1 MPSPGTIRLASSL
14 NGLYR
19 VAYTRRLGNIPAGS
33 AVDLIPYRRIVE
45 PGERIA
51 RIETLQ
57 LAAATFR
64 QIAELTGETQW
75 NRASDAA
82 SATAENID
90 LGQSVYL
97 WRKEPGQNVLNF
109 PGARIVSTLES
120 RVLTVLR
127 LSNGVTN
134 LYLPSGSQNGAVEFQ
149 QTEVTPAIAPD
160 SEILVELAANVEAI
174 AILVLQSGEARWEA
188 AIALTTPA
196 LSIQAIAGQDFL
208 QWSTATEWHPSGGS
222 SETFVQG
229 SGVATRL
236 RQNVAIDALHPL
248 VETFTLISNLGAAG
262 ARLLGSFG
270 TTPAP
275 VFYATNN
282 LVRLRLQDGAGW
294 FWETLLQA
302 TGGQFQTRTLSWS
315 DFLLSISQQDGGA
328 LPLTPSQQAPIQQ
341 YEFLVTQ
348 DTATLSIQYVGA
360 PPSRL
365 STLTLPTRFA
375 IGTQESAPH
384 ILSIGDV
391 VLSENP
397 VLPYNLSQRDLQVLA
412 NGDRKFRG
420 SSLTWQ
426 QRDGGAMMHQFWADA
441 QAGYEQATGVLG
453 PFQLAYRWRAEGV
466 AGFTD
471 QDDLYDLAWG
481 GWQAKTGAIACQD
494 WYETGGDV
502 IQQVSTRWIEFLDRQ
517 WGGSNAVILDPFSP
531 LPQQRIESLN
541 SPIPAWYLEAA
552 LYANLAGGDRMTTYR
567 VLSKAIDLLLLQVNF
582 DVAVLPN
589 DGGEGAIAIFHALAR
604 LLRHQQGIRYPTPS
618 ETGDLDSDFAVK
630 TAKIMAF
637 EPALNLPAQTAYGF
651 RYRVPMLLEPD

>member
-1 MPSPGTIRLASSL
+1 MPSPGTIRLASSI

-45 PGERIA
+45 HGERIA
-51 RIETLQ
+51 RIETLR
-57 LAAATFR
+57 LAAASFR
-64 QIAELTGETQW
+64 QIANLTGETQW
-75 NRASDAA
+75 TRASDAA
-82 SATAENID
+82 SNTAENFD
-90 LGQSVYL
+90 LGQSIYL
-97 WRKEPGQNVLNF
+97 WRKEPGQDVLNF
-109 PGARIVSTLES
+109 PGVRIVSTLES
-120 RVLTVLR
+120 RFLTVLR
-127 LSNGVTN
+127 LFDGVTN
-134 LYLPSGSQNGAVEFQ
+134 LYLPPGSQNGAVEFQ
-149 QTEVTPAIAPD
+149 QTEVTPAIAPN

-174 AILVLQSGEARWEA
+174 ATLVLQSGEARWEA
-188 AIALTTPA
+188 AIALTTPT

-208 QWSTATEWHPSGGS
+208 QWSTATEWHPAGGS
-222 SETFVQG
+222 SETVMQG
-229 SGVATRL
+229 AGVATRL
-236 RQNVAIDALHPL
+236 RQNVVVNALHPL
-248 VETFTLISNLGAAG
+248 VETFTLTSNLGVAG

-270 TTPAP
+270 TAPAP
-275 VFYATNN
+275 VFYAASS
-282 LVRLRLQDGAGW
+282 LVRLRLQDGASW
-294 FWETLLQA
+294 FWETVLPT

-315 DFLLSISQQDGGA
+315 DFLLSVSQQNSGA

-348 DTATLSIQYVGA
+348 NTATLSIHYVGA
-360 PPSRL
+360 PPIRL
-365 STLTLPTRFA
+365 STPTLPTRFA
-375 IGTQESAPH
+375 IGTQEPAPH

-391 VLSENP
+391 VLSADP
-397 VLPYNLSQRDLQVLA
+397 VSPYNLSQRDLQVLA

-420 SSLTWQ
+420 SSLAWQ
-426 QRDGGAMMHQFWADA
+426 QRAGDATVHQFWAGA
-441 QAGYEQATGVLG
+441 QAGYEQATGVVG
-453 PFQLAYRWRAEGV
+453 PFRLAYRWRAEGV

-582 DVAVLPN
+582 DAAVLPN

-630 TAKIMAF
+630 IAKIMVF